1 MEQVIQLQQQIQ
13 RLQQE
18 INDITQVCN
27 QLQQSE
33 QANAMQLQQMTQ
45 KELLASQGLRRIQQ
59 VAGQLSQDINQI
71 SNITHQMVASPLQ
84 RTVQTTGVFPGAYTT
99 YAGLS
104 SQIPGTGVF
113 STQNQMGAFG
123 QNQLGAF
130 GQSQL
135 GYGQSQIPNISMS
148 PAVTQLPLYTQG
160 YSANLF
166 GTGSHMGTGSQAFS
180 NTAQNQLGIGSQAF
194 SNTAQNQLGIGNQA
208 FSNTAQNQLGIG
220 SQAFSNTAQN
230 QLHGNLAGSMY
241 SPWHTASMAMT
252 SPMSTLSSLGT
263 ASTGYSPYQ
272 ANQFGFR

>member
-33 QANAMQLQQMTQ
+33 QSNAMQLQQMTQ
-45 KELLASQGLRRIQQ
+45 KELLAAQGLRRIQQ

-71 SNITHQMVASPLQ
+71 SNITQQISTHPLQ
-84 RTVQTTGVFPGAYTT
+84 RTVQTTGVFPGAYGT
-99 YAGLS
+99 YTSLS
-104 SQIPGTGVF
+104 SQIPGTGVY

-123 QNQLGAF
+123 Q
-130 GQSQL
+130 SQL
-135 GYGQSQIPNISMS
+135 GYGLSNIPNINMS

-166 GTGSHMGTGSQAFS
+166 GTGNQFGTGSQAFS
-180 NTAQNQLGIGSQAF
+180 NTAQNQFGLGSQAF
-194 SNTAQNQLGIGNQA
+194 SNTAQNQLG
-208 FSNTAQNQLGIG
+208 FG

-230 QLHGNLAGSMY
+230 QLQGSLAGSMY
-241 SPWHTASMAMT
+241 SPLHTSSMYSPWQTSNMAMT
-252 SPMSTLSSLGT
+252 TPAMSSLSSLGT
-263 ASTGYSPYQ
+263 TSAGYSPYQ